1 MDLEIIL
8 ALAAFLVLVALFL
21 IVLRRASQSLGETR
35 QTVAF
40 RHDVADIHERVDG
53 ELAALA
59 AFVGPLRTPVS
70 DLPDS
75 EDSTAVVAT
84 TQEAVVWAR
93 DRVRGL
99 TPPLGLEDAR
109 TVFMDELARADEA
122 LRSLEHGFAI
132 LSTVPAEGRAL
143 EGRTAIKR
151 GYLRIVH
158 AREGLGAESRR
169 VAAWR
174 SAGEQGLIA
183 RRQARTDHRL

>member
-1 MDLEIIL
+1 MDLEVIL
-8 ALAAFLVLVALFL
+8 ALAAFLVLVALF
-21 IVLRRASQSLGETR
+21 VVVFRRASQSLGETR

-53 ELAALA
+53 DLAALA
-59 AFVGPLRTPVS
+59 AFVGPLRKPES
-70 DLPDS
+70 EPPDR
-75 EDSTAVVAT
+75 EDPAALVAT
-84 TQEAVVWAR
+84 VQETVVWAR
-93 DRVRGL
+93 DKVRGL
-99 TPPLGLEDAR
+99 MPPPGLEDAR

-122 LRSLEHGFAI
+122 LRSLDHGFAI
-132 LSTVPAEGRAL
+132 LQGAPADGRAF

-158 AREGLGAESRR
+158 VREGLDAESLR

-183 RRQARTDHRL
+183 RRQARTDHRM